1 MALIMLVQQTIWN
14 ADSWNIEKGG
24 ERDIQHGDYPLNL
37 STLKNI
43 TMSLMLLKEKNKYKI
58 GAGQNEKH

>member
-1 MALIMLVQQTIWN
+1 MALNMLVQQTTWN
-14 ADSWNIEKGG
+14 AEKGG
-24 ERDIQHGDYPLNL
+24 ERDIQHGDYPLYL

-43 TMSLMLLKEKNKYKI
+43 TMSLMILKEKNKYKI